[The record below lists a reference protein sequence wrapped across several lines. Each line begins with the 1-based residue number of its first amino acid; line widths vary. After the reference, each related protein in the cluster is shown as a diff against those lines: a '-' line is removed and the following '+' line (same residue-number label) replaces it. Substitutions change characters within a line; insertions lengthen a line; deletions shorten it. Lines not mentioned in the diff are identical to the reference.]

1 MGEVIKSYKGFNRD
15 MTCNPE
21 GTSFQYEEGREYEE
35 DNAEAC
41 ECGFHACEM
50 PLDVF
55 LYYPPSTSVYHEVEQ
70 SGKISRKEDDS
81 KVASTKIKIGAR
93 LDIAGLVKAQIEYV
107 KKRTNNEHT
116 DPEHATAGN
125 CGAATAGDCGAATA
139 GYCGAAT
146 AGDCGAATAGYR
158 GAATAGYRGAATA
171 GDCGAATAGYCGAAT
186 AGDCGAATAG
196 DCGAAT
202 AGNRGA
208 ATAGNRGAATAGYR
222 GAATAGNRGAATA
235 GYCGAATAGD
245 CGAAT
250 AGYCGAA
257 TAGDFGST
265 TAGYRGAATAG
276 DCGAATAGY
285 RGAATAGDFGAA
297 TSRGKS
303 EVGTNGLAVA
313 RGNNVKVKGGIGS
326 ILVIA
331 EENTSN
337 YDIADWKAVIV
348 DGKNVKADTWY
359 RLKDGELCE
368 VAE

>member
-1 MGEVIKSYKGFNRD
+1 MEEVIKSYKGFNRD
-15 MTCNPE
+15 MTCNPD
-21 GTSFQYEEGREYEE
+21 GVSFQYEEGKEYEE
-35 DNAEAC
+35 NYAEAC

-55 LYYPPSTSVYHEVEQ
+55 SYYPPGTSVYHEVEQ

-93 LDIAGLVKAQIEYV
+93 LDIAGFVKAQIEYV

-116 DPEHATAGN
+116 DPEHATAG
-125 CGAATAGDCGAATA
+125 D
-139 GYCGAAT
+139 
-146 AGDCGAATAGYR
+146 
-158 GAATAGYRGAATA
+158 
-171 GDCGAATAGYCGAAT
+171 CGAAT

-202 AGNRGA
+202 AG
-208 ATAGNRGAATAGYR
+208 
-222 GAATAGNRGAATA
+222 
-235 GYCGAATAGD
+235 D
-245 CGAAT
+245 CGAA
-250 AGYCGAA
+250 
-257 TAGDFGST
+257 

-285 RGAATAGDFGAA
+285 RGAATAGDSGAA

-331 EENTSN
+331 EESTSN
-337 YDIADWKAVIV
+337 YDIADWKAVVV
-348 DGKNVKADTWY
+348 DGENVKADTWY
-359 RLKDGELCE
+359 CLKDGELRE

>member
-146 AGDCGAATAGYR
+146 AGDCGAATAGY
-158 GAATAGYRGAATA
+158 
-171 GDCGAATAGYCGAAT
+171 
-186 AGDCGAATAG
+186 
-196 DCGAAT
+196 
-202 AGNRGA
+202 
-208 ATAGNRGAATAGYR
+208 
-222 GAATAGNRGAATA
+222 
-235 GYCGAATAGD
+235 
-245 CGAAT
+245 
-250 AGYCGAA
+250 CGAA